1 MSGKNQLPDL
11 DKIFREEDDDGFLPS
26 GSSRLASIFGMNTN
40 NVNTQPQIFP
50 TKQKNVTQES
60 KTEVVIAKAVH
71 AYKLQNGNYTS
82 IGKLGLALVGNVST
96 KSYQLIL
103 YRSKQEHI
111 SIVSINPDFSYIV
124 QANNY
129 STYYDNR
136 KENWSILFETSKE
149 CIEFAREIGVSRYL
163 SRREK
168 TNNSLIYQDLN
179 AVNEKGEKAKE
190 GDEISLKYIITT
202 EIIQP
207 LKNNST
213 AELSMTVEIS
223 TDDNWE
229 RILLGT
235 MKNLRRM
242 LILPPSK
249 QISLGPG
256 FPKERDIVLE
266 IEIINIQRAKEM
278 KIPEAESLISSSKAS
293 IISRMAKMGQSILP
307 KTSISTTTDSD
318 DTEDEIKKERTIRH
332 RKGELPETSPS
343 KKQFQS
349 SHEITETG
357 NLHKVIK
364 SKVTSSVPN
373 VQSSLYPVVYT
384 PQWSPTQ
391 VQSQYMTV
399 DGQTFPMAQQF
410 VTQTMPGTLDPS
422 LNIFLTESRTQNAE
436 IRMGMSKISD
446 NIQRLLDKFHVLE
459 LQNASSPSNDKTM
472 ENTLKMILSLNS
484 PETKSNSIF
493 TSGKLEESNK
503 SQMNQLQ
510 ETILTKE
517 EELKTIREIANNA
530 NQEITKLKEE
540 KRSLDQVN
548 LELKEK
554 ILSLET
560 NLATKKQE
568 FDNLNTLHEAARENL
583 NDCQKRNSNLERE
596 ILQLQ
601 SNCKSLEIAASTNQ
615 IKSTSKSDKNKEVK
629 LIMNN
634 TYHTLL
640 SKFIEDNYSTSFI
653 KETIANT
660 LRDITLKVL
669 NSDECEEESSDKKKM
684 QEKNS
689 QLQETERLSSSSLKE
704 DNEDTK
710 NDFKLNSETN
720 LNNFIQIAPEFENV
734 PPPIPPL
741 DSSNEADLS
750 DF

>member
-1 MSGKNQLPDL
+1 
-11 DKIFREEDDDGFLPS
+11 
-26 GSSRLASIFGMNTN
+26 
-40 NVNTQPQIFP
+40 
-50 TKQKNVTQES
+50 
-60 KTEVVIAKAVH
+60 
-71 AYKLQNGNYTS
+71 
-82 IGKLGLALVGNVST
+82 
-96 KSYQLIL
+96 
-103 YRSKQEHI
+103 
-111 SIVSINPDFSYIV
+111 
-124 QANNY
+124 
-129 STYYDNR
+129 
-136 KENWSILFETSKE
+136 
-149 CIEFAREIGVSRYL
+149 
-163 SRREK
+163 
-168 TNNSLIYQDLN
+168 
-179 AVNEKGEKAKE
+179 
-190 GDEISLKYIITT
+190 
-202 EIIQP
+202 
-207 LKNNST
+207 
-213 AELSMTVEIS
+213 
-223 TDDNWE
+223 
-229 RILLGT
+229 
-235 MKNLRRM
+235 
-242 LILPPSK
+242 
-249 QISLGPG
+249 
-256 FPKERDIVLE
+256 
-266 IEIINIQRAKEM
+266 
-278 KIPEAESLISSSKAS
+278 
-293 IISRMAKMGQSILP
+293 MAKMGQSILP

-391 VQSQYMTV
+391 VQSQYMTF

-484 PETKSNSIF
+484 PETKNNSII

-503 SQMNQLQ
+503 SQLNQLQ
-510 ETILTKE
+510 ENILTKE
-517 EELKTIREIANNA
+517 EELKMIREISNNA

-540 KRSLDQVN
+540 KNSLDQVN

-560 NLATKKQE
+560 NLSTKKQE

-583 NDCQKRNSNLERE
+583 NDSQKRNSNLERE

-615 IKSTSKSDKNKEVK
+615 MKSTSKSDKNKEVK

-684 QEKNS
+684 HEKNS
-689 QLQETERLSSSSLKE
+689 QLQETERLSSSSSSLKE

-720 LNNFIQIAPEFENV
+720 LNNFIQIS
-734 PPPIPPL
+734 IL
-741 DSSNEADLS
+741 
-750 DF
+750 

>member
-391 VQSQYMTV
+391 SQYMTV

>member
-720 LNNFIQIAPEFENV
+720 LNNFIQIS
-734 PPPIPPL
+734 IL
-741 DSSNEADLS
+741 
-750 DF
+750 